1 MSQLNV
7 DIITGRD
14 GQAAPEFTKGAIISG
29 VVTATTL
36 NQNMTG
42 DFEVGRNFKATGFA
56 TATGGFVG
64 NLTGS
69 ASGLTGTPDITV
81 EL

>member
-14 GQAAPEFTKGAIISG
+14 GQAAPEFTKGAIITG

-36 NQNMTG
+36 NQNVT
-42 DFEVGRNFKATGFA
+42 VSYTHLTLPTKA
-56 TATGGFVG
+56 
-64 NLTGS
+64 
-69 ASGLTGTPDITV
+69 
-81 EL
+81 